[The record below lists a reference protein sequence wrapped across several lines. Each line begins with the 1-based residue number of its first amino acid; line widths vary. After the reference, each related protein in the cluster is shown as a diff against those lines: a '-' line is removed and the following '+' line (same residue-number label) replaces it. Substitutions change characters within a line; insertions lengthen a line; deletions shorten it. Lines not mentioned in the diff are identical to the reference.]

1 MNSNRNTIIISVI
14 VLIVIV
20 LGGWYLINQS
30 SAGTGTVATTTAAT
44 SSATAAGTTGAAN
57 TTTVTTTTHTTT
69 SAPAQ
74 GTIAVAPQI
83 ISFTPAGGGVGTQV
97 TIEGTNFSR
106 TANYVMFG
114 ASDSRFRS
122 DGTPDNQ
129 IAVVASTNGTSI
141 TFTVPASGPSGLLCN
156 AQKQCIAVSA
166 VATIPGNYPVTVRD
180 SGGTSN
186 VKDFTVLK

>member
-44 SSATAAGTTGAAN
+44 SSATATGTTGATH
-57 TTTVTTTTHTTT
+57 TTTSVTTTT